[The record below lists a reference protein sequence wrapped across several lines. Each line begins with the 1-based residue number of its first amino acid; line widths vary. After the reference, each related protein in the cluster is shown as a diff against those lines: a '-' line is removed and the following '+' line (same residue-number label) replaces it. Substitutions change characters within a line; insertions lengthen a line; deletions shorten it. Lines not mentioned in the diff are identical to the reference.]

1 MSISIDPISAIRDYI
16 NNRREKKELEKLL
29 NKHYQVQTDQETFLC
44 KFVDF
49 QKIGNNCVLT
59 IETNEKQS
67 KIPFA
72 NIKRMEEIVKEEYEF
87 PRKLDELMSIS
98 ASRLERRPS
107 YLSWLLES
115 SKPIRNSAIKW
126 FDFEISQVKRQIEIL
141 VLLFPHQEGYQDWK
155 EEASQISLGFKKAIE
170 EFDKVLALVEKKEA
184 TKITDIYQKNALKP
198 PIPIGKEKE
207 EPPNIL
213 YAFIGIFGASQRLEN
228 IIAKVERTISSIQD
242 TVTITKI
249 QLLKEMEKSK

>member
-1 MSISIDPISAIRDYI
+1 MSISIDPLSAIRDYI

-29 NKHYQVQTDQETFLC
+29 NKHYQVQTDQGTFLC

-49 QKIGNNCVLT
+49 QKIGNNYVLT
-59 IETNEKQS
+59 IETSESQS
-67 KIPFA
+67 QIPFD
-72 NIKRMEEIVKEEYEF
+72 NIRRMEEIVKEEYEF
-87 PRKLDELMSIS
+87 PRKLDELISIS

-107 YLSWLLES
+107 YLSWLLDS
-115 SKPIRNSAIKW
+115 SKPIRDSAIKW

-184 TKITDIYQKNALKP
+184 TKITDIYQKSALKT
-198 PIPIGKEKE
+198 ISFGKEE

-213 YAFIGIFGASQRLEN
+213 GAFIGIFGTSQRLEN
-228 IIAKVERTISSIQD
+228 IIAKVEHTISSIQD

-249 QLLKEMEKSK
+249 QLLKEKEKSK